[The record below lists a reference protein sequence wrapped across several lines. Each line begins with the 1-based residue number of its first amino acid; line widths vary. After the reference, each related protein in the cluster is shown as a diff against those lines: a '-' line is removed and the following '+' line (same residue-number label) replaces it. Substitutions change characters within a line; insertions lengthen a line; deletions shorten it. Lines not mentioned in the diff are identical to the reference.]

1 MTRWIPLEER
11 WSRRENTAT
20 HRALWSREAY
30 LYDRQSTADW
40 RTEGFMK
47 VVAELDLLTTESTVL
62 DVGCGAG
69 VYTAAFAQRAG
80 DVLGVDLSASMVEA
94 GRRRAQRENLPN
106 LRFEVLDW
114 RDADM
119 DAMDWRAKYDV
130 VTARMTPAVSDARSF
145 GKFVACGRKH
155 GIYENFIQR
164 KHRWMERAYRIA
176 GIDGRFWHDEQIP
189 YALEYLFG
197 AGLRPQIRYRDGH
210 WGEPARPWSRVADFC
225 LGRLELHQPITD
237 EQREAVRKD
246 FEAQA
251 VDGMLDARETLTLVT
266 LSWNY

>member
-1 MTRWIPLEER
+1 
-11 WSRRENTAT
+11 
-20 HRALWSREAY
+20 
-30 LYDRQSTADW
+30 
-40 RTEGFMK
+40 MK
-47 VVAELDLLTTESTVL
+47 VVAELDLLTPESTVL

-155 GIYENFIQR
+155 GIYENFIVR
-164 KHRWMERAYRIA
+164 V
-176 GIDGRFWHDEQIP
+176 
-189 YALEYLFG
+189 
-197 AGLRPQIRYRDGH
+197 LRP
-210 WGEPARPWSRVADFC
+210 AR
-225 LGRLELHQPITD
+225 
-237 EQREAVRKD
+237 
-246 FEAQA
+246 
-251 VDGMLDARETLTLVT
+251 
-266 LSWNY
+266 

>member
-30 LYDRQSTADW
+30 LYDRQPTADW

-47 VVAELDLLTTESTVL
+47 VVAELDLLTPESTVL

-106 LRFEVLDW
+106 LRFEVLRLAGCRHGCDGLAGEVRR
-114 RDADM
+114 RDRQND
-119 DAMDWRAKYDV
+119 
-130 VTARMTPAVSDARSF
+130 
-145 GKFVACGRKH
+145 ACG
-155 GIYENFIQR
+155 
-164 KHRWMERAYRIA
+164 
-176 GIDGRFWHDEQIP
+176 
-189 YALEYLFG
+189 L
-197 AGLRPQIRYRDGH
+197 
-210 WGEPARPWSRVADFC
+210 
-225 LGRLELHQPITD
+225 
-237 EQREAVRKD
+237 
-246 FEAQA
+246 
-251 VDGMLDARETLTLVT
+251 
-266 LSWNY
+266 